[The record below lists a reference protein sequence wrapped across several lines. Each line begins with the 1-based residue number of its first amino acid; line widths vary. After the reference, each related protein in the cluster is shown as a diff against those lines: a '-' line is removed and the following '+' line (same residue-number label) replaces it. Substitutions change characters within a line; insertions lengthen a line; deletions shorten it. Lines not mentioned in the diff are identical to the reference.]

1 MQSAAIF
8 VPSPQQSAFMQEAWN
23 GISSLVLIAVAGAG
37 KTTTILKT
45 VERMRGSSITGYT
58 IDVFDGE
65 DYSLKDSADVEAIL
79 GAMFSTDDDRLYLCK
94 GGKSVGWV
102 WLIYGNS
109 GWDVISDHTISIE
122 DVLRGAVK
130 LSEEMEDNVDV

>member
-1 MQSAAIF
+1 MATAKLI
-8 VPSPQQSAFMQEAWN
+8 SPNNRKQKMKRQD
-23 GISSLVLIAVAGAG
+23 
-37 KTTTILKT
+37 
-45 VERMRGSSITGYT
+45 VERKIARKIIEDAIAAGYT

-65 DYSLKDSADVEAIL
+65 DYPLKDSADVEAIL

-94 GGKSVGWV
+94 GKSVGWV

-122 DVLRGAVK
+122 DVLQGAVK
-130 LSEEMEDNVDV
+130 LSEEMEDDVDVRPRLHQIRRI